1 MPKTQRSV
9 SRAERKKK
17 REDNMRKNK
26 RRNVRDDRERI
37 RARKESVKDISVVR
51 MCHNNYRRVSS
62 SHTTIKQQ
70 VVVNEQIV
78 QYNDKFYA
86 NFGNYRLGLT
96 SFSLVSYSV

>member
-1 MPKTQRSV
+1 MPETQRSA
-9 SRAERKKK
+9 SRKKK
-17 REDNMRKNK
+17 EDNTRKNK
-26 RRNVRDDRERI
+26 RRNVRSDRERI
-37 RARKESVKDISVVR
+37 RTRKESVRDISVVR

-96 SFSLVSYSV
+96 SFWLVSYSA